1 MIAYST
7 QIRTVTSLA
16 LSFQKNEKINV
27 SVSNT
32 TLDRDK
38 IFLKPTKYQQQIESN
53 FKFISLWV
61 IFKYNTSKID
71 TLKYLQDLTGND
83 IKDIMKEKQ
92 KLVLYQNTLDQDIIY
107 SKSKILTSTTVFD
120 MYKKNKVS
128 FLFVFWYFKNTN
140 SDKKKSLS
148 RLQQRQLDR
157 IRFLL
162 SYFPPIEGYINS
174 YLSSI

>member
-16 LSFQKNEKINV
+16 LSFQKNQQINV
-27 SVSNT
+27 SVSNS

-38 IFLKPTKYQQQIESN
+38 IFLKPMKYQQQIESN

-71 TLKYLQDLTGND
+71 TLKHLQDLEKED
-83 IKDIMKEKQ
+83 IKDFMMHKQ
-92 KLVLYQNTLDQDIIY
+92 KIALYQNTLKDDKTFVQ
-107 SKSKILTSTTVFD
+107 SKIQTPATVFA
-120 MYKKNKVS
+120 MYKKDQIS
-128 FLFVFWYFKNTN
+128 CLYVFWYFRYYTG
-140 SDKKKSLS
+140 DLT

-157 IRFLL
+157 IRFFV
-162 SYFPPIEGYINS
+162 SYFPKIEE
-174 YLSSI
+174 YLNNA

>member
-16 LSFQKNEKINV
+16 LSFQKNKQINV
-27 SVSNT
+27 SVSNS

-71 TLKYLQDLTGND
+71 TLRHLQELEPED
-83 IKDIMKEKQ
+83 IKDIMKQKQ
-92 KLVLYQNTLDQDIIY
+92 KIALYQNTLRDDQTFMQ
-107 SKSKILTSTTVFD
+107 SKIQTPVNVFT
-120 MYKKNKVS
+120 MYKKDQIS
-128 FLFVFWYFKNTN
+128 CLFVFWYLKDFDGT
-140 SDKKKSLS
+140 LT

-157 IRFLL
+157 IRFFV
-162 SYFPPIEGYINS
+162 SYFPKIEE
-174 YLSSI
+174 YLTNA